1 MSLNEVVY
9 AEIYDVC
16 KFLWLRKYRKYLV
29 IIDVWEYMVIIDVW
43 EYNSWMKYNS

>member
-16 KFLWLRKYRKYLV
+16 KFLWLRKYRKYHGN
-29 IIDVWEYMVIIDVW
+29 Y
-43 EYNSWMKYNS
+43 